1 MEYFFK
7 RSELDAFIEA
17 SQNISFVSIPE
28 VSVNDESI
36 AAEQTMRDAY
46 SKLVGLL
53 VWLKENNLYEMD

>member
-7 RSELDAFIEA
+7 RSELEAFIEA
-17 SQNISFVSIPE
+17 SQNISFVSVPE

-53 VWLKENNLYEMD
+53 IWLKENNLYEVD